1 MVGVSFD
8 VKRDGLSLSPPDLL
22 CRVVWGACAILLAG
36 RRNDSVKRERT
47 TGERRVEERFP
58 VDFWAEAEQ
67 GGALYFQRVS
77 NLSAGG
83 CAFPQTVPQP
93 LGTRIWLRFMLPDA
107 PQDEIGC
114 EGEIASVRGE
124 GLGMGVRFVALPDGI
139 KERIRKLAQAGEQQ
153 RST

>member
-1 MVGVSFD
+1 
-8 VKRDGLSLSPPDLL
+8 VKQ
-22 CRVVWGACAILLAG
+22 G
-36 RRNDSVKRERT
+36 RRN
-47 TGERRVEERFP
+47 GERRREERFP

-93 LGTRIWLRFMLPDA
+93 VGTKIWLRFVLPDA
-107 PQDEIGC
+107 PLEEIGC

-124 GLGMGVRFVALPDGI
+124 GLGMGVRFLALPDDV
-139 KERIRKLAQAGEQQ
+139 KERIRRLARAEVQPAQPAA
-153 RST
+153 T